1 MYSSSFRRCYITC
14 DEMGNSKAVRNAIN
28 RTFSAMGGVFWNNVM
43 DKQFYQIITYIRVP
57 MRCARTAV
65 GQCTDRSPWV
75 RSCGEELFNLC
86 VFDRFCHGK
95 FICLFILFLLLR
107 GRVPLILFRL
117 YGLNFSVVV
126 TSHCAQPNKRL
137 QDVSWVVFSF
147 GITCFIPIYGLD
159 FRIFHGLLFV

>member
-1 MYSSSFRRCYITC
+1 
-14 DEMGNSKAVRNAIN
+14 
-28 RTFSAMGGVFWNNVM
+28 
-43 DKQFYQIITYIRVP
+43 

-75 RSCGEELFNLC
+75 RLCGEELFNLC

-107 GRVPLILFRL
+107 GRVPQILFRL

-126 TSHCAQPNKRL
+126 TSYCAQPNKRL

-159 FRIFHGLLFV
+159 FRIFTAYCLYERFQRVWNRFLAVYIFNRLPTTWWTSPPFCFGNKFGLSVFRLILRR

>member
-1 MYSSSFRRCYITC
+1 M
-14 DEMGNSKAVRNAIN
+14 VRIVWVKVTRVVCQLDCTALIA
-28 RTFSAMGGVFWNNVM
+28 FVLW
-43 DKQFYQIITYIRVP
+43 FYQIITYIRVP

-75 RSCGEELFNLC
+75 RLCGEELFNLC

-95 FICLFILFLLLR
+95 LICLFILFLLLR
-107 GRVPLILFRL
+107 GRVPLILFRP
-117 YGLNFSVVV
+117 YGLNSSVVV

-159 FRIFHGLLFV
+159 FRIFHGLLFVWTFPTCLESILSRYF